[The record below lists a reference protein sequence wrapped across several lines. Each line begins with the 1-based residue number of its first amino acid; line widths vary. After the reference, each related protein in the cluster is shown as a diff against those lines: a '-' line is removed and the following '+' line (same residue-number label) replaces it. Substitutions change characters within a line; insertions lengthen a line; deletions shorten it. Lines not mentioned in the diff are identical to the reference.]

1 MGIFLSAED
10 RQSLQ
15 AKHRGEKDRRVAY
28 RMNAVLL
35 ADSGWSYTEISA
47 ALLLDE
53 ETISRHV
60 NEYKA
65 FRKLDVASGGSS
77 SKLDSAQTLELI
89 AYLEENTQ
97 AKTSIICAYVKEKYG
112 VEYSFQGMYSWLKH
126 NDFSYKQP
134 KPVPAKAD
142 REQQADFIEFY
153 NDLGKNTPPE
163 EPILFGDGVHPTMAT
178 KISCGWIRKGKDKLI
193 ETTGSRTRMNLMGA
207 LNLETMVVVT
217 EEFATINSEAMEKFF
232 AKTRAAYPDAPKIHL
247 ILDRG
252 PYNISAYTKEAAE
265 KHRIKLHYLP
275 PYSPNLNPIERLWK
289 VMNEYARNSVFFKD
303 AKAFRKAIMTFFHKT
318 WPEIAESMVDR
329 INDNFQILKSA
340 V

>member
-1 MGIFLSAED
+1 MSAED

-35 ADSGWSYTEISA
+35 ADSGWSYKDISD

-53 ETISRHV
+53 ETISGHV
-60 NEYKA
+60 TEYKVY
-65 FRKLDVASGGSS
+65 RKLDVASGGSE
-77 SKLDSAQTLELI
+77 SKLDAVQTAELI

-142 REQQADFIEFY
+142 AVKQEDFIEFY
-153 NDLGKNTPPE
+153 NDLLQVTPTE

-178 KISCGWIRKGKDKLI
+178 KICCGWIRKGKDKLV
-193 ETTGSRTRMNLMGA
+193 ETTG
-207 LNLETMVVVT
+207 
-217 EEFATINSEAMEKFF
+217 
-232 AKTRAAYPDAPKIHL
+232 
-247 ILDRG
+247 
-252 PYNISAYTKEAAE
+252 
-265 KHRIKLHYLP
+265 
-275 PYSPNLNPIERLWK
+275 
-289 VMNEYARNSVFFKD
+289 
-303 AKAFRKAIMTFFHKT
+303 
-318 WPEIAESMVDR
+318 
-329 INDNFQILKSA
+329 
-340 V
+340 

>member
-1 MGIFLSAED
+1 MGLFLTPSD
-10 RQSLQ
+10 RASLQ
-15 AKHRGEKDRRVAY
+15 LRHRQEKDRRVAY
-28 RMNAVLL
+28 RLNAVLL

-60 NEYKA
+60 TEYKR
-65 FRKLDVASGGSS
+65 FRKLDISSGGSE
-77 SKLDSAQTLELI
+77 SKLDALQTAELI

-112 VEYSFQGMYSWLKH
+112 ITYSFQGMYSWLKH

-134 KPVPAKAD
+134 RPVPAKAD
-142 REQQADFIEFY
+142 AEQQAGFIEFY
-153 NDLGKNTPPE
+153 TALGKNTPE
-163 EPILFGDGVHPTMAT
+163 DEPILFCDGVHPTMAT

-207 LNLETMVVVT
+207 LNLENMGIVI
-217 EEFATINSEAMEKFF
+217 EAFDTINSEAMERFF
-232 AKTRAAYPDAPKIHL
+232 ATTRAAYPDAAKIHL

-265 KHRIKLHYLP
+265 KYRIKLHYLP

-289 VMNEYARNSVFFKD
+289 VMNEYARNSVSFKD
-303 AKAFRKAIMTFFHKT
+303 AKAFRTAIMTFFHKT
-318 WPEIAESMVDR
+318 WPQIAASMVDR
-329 INDNFQILKSA
+329 INDNFQLLKSA